1 MKNYIIITASN
12 ESELMTYVNKRIDEG
27 YSCQGGVSVT
37 YSTDGAYAKTIYAQA
52 MIYSPY
58 IVSTLEEMI
67 PAYSGVE

>member
-1 MKNYIIITASN
+1 MKNYIIITANN
-12 ESELMTYVNKRIDEG
+12 ESELMTYVNKRIGEG
-27 YSCQGGVSVT
+27 YSCQGGVSVSQAMT
-37 YSTDGAYAKTIYAQA
+37 NSYHQTIFAQA